1 MNQPKTA
8 RLHMSL
14 KNTLLA
20 LAIVLAILA
29 TGARAQQS
37 LGGIVKEY
45 GFDWIIGRWVATT
58 DEGEKIQIEYEWQL
72 NRHLIT
78 LHIKGPDYE
87 YQGMIFYR
95 PAEDEVVQIGVDSK
109 GGNGKGIWDV
119 EGNKAIIKYEHIG
132 ADGEANRMA
141 IAHSKV
147 DADTMKAEVYSVDS
161 SGQIADEPRDTLEY
175 KRQKKQPQ
183 EKTADKTSKVS
194 KEKQKEKAE

>member
-1 MNQPKTA
+1 MNQPKTT

-29 TGARAQQS
+29 NGARAQQS
-37 LGGIVKEY
+37 LGSIVKEY

-58 DEGEKIQIEYEWQL
+58 DEGDNIQIEYKWQL
-72 NRHLIT
+72 NKHLIT
-78 LHIKGPDYE
+78 LLLKWPDYE

-95 PAEDEVVQIGVDSK
+95 PAEDEVVQIGADSR
-109 GGNGKGIWDV
+109 GGNGKGTWDA

-132 ADGEANRMA
+132 ADWETNRMA

-147 DADTMKAEVYSVDS
+147 DANTMKAEVYSVDS
-161 SGQIADEPRDTLEY
+161 SGQIADEPSGTLEY
-175 KRQKKQPQ
+175 KRQKKQPR
-183 EKTADKTSKVS
+183 EKAADKPRKGPQ
-194 KEKQKEKAE
+194 KKQKEKAD

>member
-14 KNTLLA
+14 KNILLA

-45 GFDWIIGRWVATT
+45 GFDWMIGRWVATT
-58 DEGEKIQIEYEWQL
+58 DEGDKIQIEYKWQL

-78 LHIKGPDYE
+78 LHLKWPDYE
-87 YQGMIFYR
+87 YQGMIFYS
-95 PAEDEVVQIGVDSK
+95 PAEDEVIQIGVDSK
-109 GGNGKGIWDV
+109 GGSGKGTWDA

-132 ADGEANRMA
+132 ADWETDRMA
-141 IAHSKV
+141 ITHSKV
-147 DADTMKAEVYSVDS
+147 DANTMKAEVYSVDS
-161 SGQIADEPRDTLEY
+161 SGQIADEPRGTLEC

-183 EKTADKTSKVS
+183 EKPANKPKGSK
-194 KEKQKEKAE
+194 KKQKEKAD

>member
-8 RLHMSL
+8 RLHMRV

-29 TGARAQQS
+29 NGARAQQS

-58 DEGEKIQIEYEWQL
+58 DEGDKIQIEYKWQL

-78 LHIKGPDYE
+78 LHLKWPDYE

-95 PAEDEVVQIGVDSK
+95 PAEEEVVQIGADSR
-109 GGNGKGIWDV
+109 GGNGKGTWDV

-132 ADGEANRMA
+132 ADWETDRMA

-147 DADTMKAEVYSVDS
+147 DANTMKAEVYSVDS
-161 SGQIADEPRDTLEY
+161 SGQIADEPSGTLEC
-175 KRQKKQPQ
+175 KRQKKQPRK
-183 EKTADKTSKVS
+183 KTADKTSKGS
-194 KEKQKEKAE
+194 QKKQKEKAD

>member
-58 DEGEKIQIEYEWQL
+58 EEGDKIQIEYKWQL
-72 NRHLIT
+72 DRHLIT
-78 LHIKGPDYE
+78 VHLKWTDYE

-95 PAEDEVVQIGVDSK
+95 PAEDDVVQIGVDSR
-109 GGNGKGIWDV
+109 GGSGKGTWYV
-119 EGNKAIIKYEHIG
+119 EGNKAIIKYEHTG
-132 ADGEANRMA
+132 ADWETDRMA
-141 IAHSKV
+141 IAYSKV
-147 DADTMKAEVYSVDS
+147 DANTMKAEVYSVDS
-161 SGQIADEPRDTLEY
+161 SGRIADEPRGTLEY
-175 KRQKKQPQ
+175 KRQKKQPR
-183 EKTADKTSKVS
+183 EKTADKTSKGS
-194 KEKQKEKAE
+194 RKKQKEKKD